1 MLTKKY
7 YLRLTIEVQE
17 DFLKEPEAMDDF
29 SVVFTD
35 FHQAGNI
42 WRMLVQ
48 LMDMLA
54 K

>member
-1 MLTKKY
+1 MNKKY
-7 YLRLTIEVQE
+7 YLRLTIEIQE
-17 DFLKEPEAMDDF
+17 SPDKLPEVMDDF
-29 SVVFTD
+29 HIEAKD
-35 FHQAGNI
+35 FHQWGAL